1 VRAHYIA
8 LEGIEGAGKS
18 SLAPMVVSLLEA
30 AGRPARW
37 VREPGGTEAG
47 EAIRDILLVRQ
58 SSLEAWTEAL
68 LFAAQRAQ
76 LAAEVIGPALQ
87 AGTSVVGDR
96 SVYSSLAY
104 QGAGRGL
111 GVDLVRTVNR
121 AGLGNVWPDIVVL
134 LHVDPGLGL
143 ERQAIPDRIG
153 SEGLDFQSRVASAY
167 GRLAAEEPDRFIVV
181 QATGALDRVAAT
193 VVEEVLARW

>member
-1 VRAHYIA
+1 MRAHYIA

-30 AGRPARW
+30 AGRPALW
-37 VREPGGTEAG
+37 VREPGGTVAG
-47 EAIRDILLVRQ
+47 EAIRDILLGRQ
-58 SSLEAWTEAL
+58 QGLEAWTEAL

-76 LAAEVIGPALQ
+76 LAAEVIGPALK

-111 GVDLVRTVNR
+111 GVGLVRTVNR
-121 AGLGNVWPDIVVL
+121 AGLGDVWPDIVVL
-134 LHVDPGLGL
+134 LQVDPGLGL

-153 SEGLDFQSRVASAY
+153 SEGVDFQRRVASAY
-167 GRLAAEEPDRFIVV
+167 EELAAEEADRFIVV
-181 QATGALDRVAAT
+181 EATGALERVAAT

>member
-1 VRAHYIA
+1 MRAHYIA

-30 AGRPARW
+30 AGRPALW

>member
-30 AGRPARW
+30 AGRPALW
-37 VREPGGTEAG
+37 VREPGGTVAG
-47 EAIRDILLVRQ
+47 EAIRDILLGRQ
-58 SSLEAWTEAL
+58 QGLEAWTEAL

-76 LAAEVIGPALQ
+76 LAAEVIGPALK

-111 GVDLVRTVNR
+111 GVGLVRTVNR
-121 AGLGNVWPDIVVL
+121 AGLGDVWPDIVVL
-134 LHVDPGLGL
+134 LQVDPGLGL

-153 SEGLDFQSRVASAY
+153 SEGVDFQRRVASAY
-167 GRLAAEEPDRFIVV
+167 EELAAEEADRFIVV
-181 QATGALDRVAAT
+181 EATGALERVAAT

>member
-1 VRAHYIA
+1 MRARYIA

-18 SLAPMVVSLLEA
+18 SLAPIVVSLLEA
-30 AGRPARW
+30 AGRPALW

>member
-1 VRAHYIA
+1 MRAHYIA

-30 AGRPARW
+30 AGRPALW

-121 AGLGNVWPDIVVL
+121 AGLGYVWPDIVVL